1 MNPILPLRV
10 LIPLLLLLSAIVAS
24 LGGFFYISAQSEL
37 EVEKESIKDV
47 RKVINLLQSSA
58 NIMLRR
64 NDFDGIRIQLTSF
77 ATEKQ
82 TNFAMIVDEN
92 GTVLIAAHKKYQGKR
107 VADVAHFLNLNTG
120 NVSLSQDRFKVRA
133 VYPLHLPDANDH
145 LRSKRIG
152 LLVFEKN
159 IRYEK
164 SLAQANIK
172 KDMFIFL
179 MVILGMSTILGL
191 FFHLM
196 ITHRVARLVDVT
208 GKLSNGDLSV
218 RVGLQGNDEFAQIGD
233 ALDVMAATL
242 RAKEYELAASEER
255 LRKSQKL
262 QIWEA
267 GTGT

>member
-24 LGGFFYISAQSEL
+24 LGGFFYMSAQSEL

-107 VADVAHFLNLNTG
+107 VADVAHFLKDIDLSHLLNLNTG

-164 SLAQANIK
+164 SLAQVNIK

-179 MVILGMSTILGL
+179 MIILGMSTILGL

-208 GKLSNGDLSV
+208 GKLSNGDLS
-218 RVGLQGNDEFAQIGD
+218 RECFRCYGCNI
-233 ALDVMAATL
+233 TC
-242 RAKEYELAASEER
+242 
-255 LRKSQKL
+255 
-262 QIWEA
+262 
-267 GTGT
+267 